1 MQHWKLSLKDRM
13 KQQLAEELDAAVDAR
28 VDKVVAF
35 GSTLRARGEEVRIT
49 LWKKIKA
56 QQKHYA
62 FRFDCV
68 TVLFCCFSF
77 KQLPVTQLQTLLLLL
92 CVWEW
97 RKVAVSLS
105 MRRLKSRVDE
115 INGERRRLEK
125 VVTIMR
131 KVQKTN
137 QLKVLLVACLTLCR
151 ACDWKAMRMLQ
162 RSPRHAKV
170 ATWTT
175 VAG

>member
-1 MQHWKLSLKDRM
+1 M
-13 KQQLAEELDAAVDAR
+13 
-28 VDKVVAF
+28 
-35 GSTLRARGEEVRIT
+35 
-49 LWKKIKA
+49 
-56 QQKHYA
+56 
-62 FRFDCV
+62 

-92 CVWEW
+92 CVWEL

-151 ACDWKAMRMLQ
+151 ACD
-162 RSPRHAKV
+162 
-170 ATWTT
+170 
-175 VAG
+175 